1 MSCNCGNT
9 YSNCNCDCENII
21 LPLGAT
27 GSTGAK
33 GATGAAGPA
42 GPAGPAGAAGANGAN
57 GTNGVSAIYS
67 TITSSSSVIPASSLG
82 VANLAIKPVTTFK
95 LYDGDTEIVINAL
108 AVSCVTSDA
117 GITVAITQNGN
128 YANITIQT
136 YTASL
141 LYGYVDISY
150 TYNAITYTNR
160 FNLTLAIAGSPSSVL
175 DTPTIDLTLAGGVL
189 SADAIKQMSVTSD
202 ASGLKLV
209 GDLLNPGVSKYYG
222 TNAASTKGWY
232 SMPAEGV
239 WTDLDGFNH
248 YNGPTKP
255 QYRILGKTVVFR
267 GAATIPL
274 SDGAG
279 GVVTYT
285 GEKSYAD
292 TLQVAPYT
300 GIGGVTISDG
310 DQGIF
315 FNKLSSCIGA
325 TVLDGNY
332 TTFWIPIH
340 RRMLSDTAT
349 KYIVYSTMI
358 NIGILST
365 GVLYISTVRD
375 IEFPSIAGSV
385 DLPGNSIMRMM
396 CSKATTGDYVLDY
409 STVVGGTNHG
419 VTAAA
424 PLDVNFANQA
434 VKHAVTLD
442 CSGANHLGGF
452 SIQLDGLI
460 AYLA

>member
-1 MSCNCGNT
+1 MMQQKWQ
-9 YSNCNCDCENII
+9 D
-21 LPLGAT
+21 
-27 GSTGAK
+27 
-33 GATGAAGPA
+33 
-42 GPAGPAGAAGANGAN
+42 
-57 GTNGVSAIYS
+57 
-67 TITSSSSVIPASSLG
+67 
-82 VANLAIKPVTTFK
+82 
-95 LYDGDTEIVINAL
+95 
-108 AVSCVTSDA
+108 
-117 GITVAITQNGN
+117 
-128 YANITIQT
+128 
-136 YTASL
+136 
-141 LYGYVDISY
+141 
-150 TYNAITYTNR
+150 
-160 FNLTLAIAGSPSSVL
+160 
-175 DTPTIDLTLAGGVL
+175 IDLTLAGGVL

-239 WTDLDGFNH
+239 WTNLDGFNH
-248 YNGPTKP
+248 YNGPTVP

-267 GAATIPL
+267 GVATIPL

-285 GEKSYAD
+285 SEKSYAD

-300 GIGGVTISDG
+300 GTGGVTISDG

-315 FNKLSSCIGA
+315 FNKLSSCIGSI
-325 TVLDGNY
+325 VLDGNY
-332 TTFWIPIH
+332 RTSWIPIH

-349 KYIVYSTMI
+349 KYIVYSAMV
-358 NIGILST
+358 NVGILST
-365 GVLYISTVRD
+365 GVLYVATVRD
-375 IEFPSIAGSV
+375 IEFPSFTDSV
-385 DLPGNSIMRMM
+385 DFPGNSIMRMM

-409 STVVGGTNHG
+409 STVVGGTNQG

-424 PLDVNFANQA
+424 PLDVNFGNQA

-442 CSGANHLGGF
+442 TAGANHLGGF
-452 SIQLDGLI
+452 SIQLEGLI

>member
-33 GATGAAGPA
+33 GATGAVGPA
-42 GPAGPAGAAGANGAN
+42 GPAGPAGAAGANGAD
-57 GTNGVSAIYS
+57 GTNGVNAIYS
-67 TITSSSSVIPASSLG
+67 TITSDSSVIPASSLG

-95 LYDGDTEIVINAL
+95 LYNGDTEIVINAL

-209 GDLLNPGVSKYYG
+209 GDLLNPGASKYYG
-222 TNAASTKGWY
+222 TNAASTKSWY
-232 SMPAEGV
+232 AMPTEGV

-285 GEKSYAD
+285 SEKAYAD

-300 GIGGVTISDG
+300 GIGGVTISAG
-310 DQGIF
+310 DQGIY
-315 FNKLSSCIGA
+315 FNNSSSCIGA
-325 TVLDGNY
+325 TVLDGSY
-332 TTFWIPIH
+332 RTFWIPVH
-340 RRMLSDTAT
+340 RRVLSDTAT

-365 GVLYISTVRD
+365 GVLYISTIRD
-375 IEFPSIAGSV
+375 IEFPSMAGSV
-385 DLPGNSIMRMM
+385 DLPGDSIMRIVS
-396 CSKATTGDYVLDY
+396 SKATTGDYALDFR
-409 STVVGGTNHG
+409 TVVGGTNQG

>member
-42 GPAGPAGAAGANGAN
+42 GPAGPAGANGANGAD

-67 TITSSSSVIPASSLG
+67 TITSDSSVIPASSLG
-82 VANLAIKPVTTFK
+82 VPNLAIKPVTTFK
-95 LYDGDTEIVINAL
+95 LYNGATEVVINAL

-209 GDLLNPGVSKYYG
+209 GDLLNPGASKYYG

-285 GEKSYAD
+285 SEKAYAD

-300 GIGGVTISDG
+300 GIGGVTISGG
-310 DQGIF
+310 DQGIY
-315 FNKLSSCIGA
+315 FNNLSSCIGA

-332 TTFWIPIH
+332 RTFWIPIH
-340 RRMLSDTAT
+340 RRILSNTAT
-349 KYIVYSTMI
+349 NYIVYSTMI

-375 IEFPSIAGSV
+375 IEFPYFAGSV
-385 DLPGNSIMRMM
+385 DLPGNSIMRMVS
-396 CSKATTGDYVLDY
+396 SKATTGDYVLDY
-409 STVVGGTNHG
+409 RTVTGGTNQG

-424 PLDVNFANQA
+424 PLSVNFANQA